1 MQPASPETMADD
13 RTIAEVRTEST
24 INPNK
29 TDSLPDSGSKAAS
42 GDNTEAHTETNIVN
56 NKSQSEPKPSGRPE
70 GSTRADRN
78 RHAKTMS
85 QPPTRLRKRTAS
97 GQASKTEQ
105 KPAGEQPKSNVF
117 RLSTPLPNRS

>member
-1 MQPASPETMADD
+1 MADD

-56 NKSQSEPKPSGRPE
+56 NKSQSEPKPSRRPE
-70 GSTRADRN
+70 GSTRADQKQARQN
-78 RHAKTMS
+78 NVSAPNEATKEN
-85 QPPTRLRKRTAS
+85 AG

-117 RLSTPLPNRS
+117 RLSTPRPNRS